1 MDYSREKLIDI
12 WQRAVP
18 GTPPPEVFDTLL
30 YPNAGADGSSDG
42 APPLSTDDA
51 STVDRAATSLVPMQS
66 PAPNS
71 SSACSRLGSAVDG
84 ELCLFA
90 IYRTLAKY
98 ARSRR
103 IRGLA
108 REFDRLAADA
118 YASARTA
125 AVECYLTCG
134 EYRFNEAKAPQ
145 LDSLRDGIR
154 KAWTLERSLA
164 KLYAE
169 FGSEFGGD
177 ALMRICSAHSTKLR
191 ELLAASL

>member
-30 YPNAGADGSSDG
+30 YPNAEADGSSDG
-42 APPLSTDDA
+42 APLSSSEDAAANRAPSVDA
-51 STVDRAATSLVPMQS
+51 SALAT
-66 PAPNS
+66 APNPT
-71 SSACSRLGSAVDG
+71 SACARLCSAVDG

-103 IRGLA
+103 MRGLA
-108 REFDRLAADA
+108 REFDRLSADA
-118 YASARTA
+118 YASARTV

-134 EYRFNEAKAPQ
+134 EYRFNEPEAPR

-154 KAWTLERSLA
+154 KARTLERSLA

-191 ELLAASL
+191 ELLAANL